1 MVYVDGYV
9 LPVPKKNIIAY
20 RKMALQAGKI
30 WKKHGA
36 ILYIESVDDDLKSK
50 FSGIKFPKTVQAK
63 KGEKIVFSFVLFK
76 SKTHRDRVNAKVM
89 KEFMEYWDMLHNP
102 AEGGNE
108 RAWLRDR
115 WFLYKRNA
123 EDVKDVAWPK
133 ECVVKERR
141 KGACIFH
148 SCEGLPERI
157 ENMHIPNSRFH
168 KGLAC

>member
-1 MVYVDGYV
+1 MIQTAVAEQVENQQIS
-9 LPVPKKNIIAY
+9 L
-20 RKMALQAGKI
+20 AL
-30 WKKHGA
+30 
-36 ILYIESVDDDLKSK
+36 Y
-50 FSGIKFPKTVQAK
+50 KTGRDTAVRARL
-63 KGEKIVFSFVLFK
+63 EKVF
-76 SKTHRDRVNAKVM
+76 TNM